1 MADNVLNSG
10 ARLLLRNVLRTPAL
24 TYRDLKL
31 LGAASVFDSIGFMG
45 ENLVLGWLMLQLTD
59 SAFMVGAVLSVRM
72 VPSLFLGLLAGTI
85 ADMVDRLI
93 LMRVLNILLAGL
105 AGGVGVLIFTDSLQV
120 WHLFALAPVG
130 GATGTLYMTLR
141 QSYVYDIVGADHLMN
156 GLAFVSISMRAG
168 GLIGSLSMG
177 FILGAFGSD
186 TAYLALAISY
196 IISTGILLLIRS
208 HSRSAANAGQHVWGN
223 LKRFGVEMRRNSTLA
238 TLVVLTALV
247 EFIGFS
253 SQVLMPSLAKDVLE
267 VGPEGLGI
275 MSAFRSIGGIV
286 ALVIVG
292 IMGDQRRKGLS
303 YLIVLVVFGAGLLLL
318 GFASSFIV
326 VIFVIA
332 IVSGMMALSDIYSQ
346 SIMQVVVPDELRGRA
361 MGAWVLAT
369 GTASLGNLQI
379 GALASAFTIGIAL
392 GVNGVALI
400 ALATLGLVFL
410 PKLRRL

>member
-1 MADNVLNSG
+1 MAGNVLNSR
-10 ARLLLRNVLRTPAL
+10 ARGILRTVLRTPAL

-31 LGAASVFDSIGFMG
+31 LGAAGVFDSIGFMG

-59 SAFMVGAVLSVRM
+59 SAFMVGAVLSVKM

-105 AGGVGVLIFTDSLQV
+105 ASGVGVLIFTDSLQI
-120 WHLFALAPVG
+120 WHLFALTPIG
-130 GATGTLYMTLR
+130 GAMGTLYMTLR

-156 GLAFVSISMRAG
+156 GLAFVSIGMRAG

-186 TAYLALAISY
+186 IAYLAIAISY
-196 IISTGILLLIRS
+196 IFSTGILLLIRS
-208 HSRSAANAGQHVWGN
+208 HSRSAASAGQHVWGN
-223 LKRFGVEMRRNSTLA
+223 LKRFGIEMRRNSTLT
-238 TLVVLTALV
+238 TLVVLTAMV
-247 EFIGFS
+247 EFVGFS

-267 VGPEGLGI
+267 VGPEGLGV
-275 MSAFRSIGGIV
+275 MSAFRSVGGIV

-292 IMGDQRRKGLS
+292 IVGDQRRKGLA
-303 YLIVLVVFGAGLLLL
+303 YLIVLAVFGAALFLL
-318 GFASSFIV
+318 GLASNFVV
-326 VIFVIA
+326 VIFVIT
-332 IVSGMMALSDIYSQ
+332 IVSGMMAMSDIYSQ
-346 SIMQVVVPDELRGRA
+346 SIMQVVVPNELRGRA

-369 GTASLGNLQI
+369 GTASLGNLQV

-400 ALATLGLVFL
+400 ALATLSLVFL
-410 PKLRRL
+410 PKLRRM

>member
-1 MADNVLNSG
+1 MAGNVLNSG
-10 ARLLLRNVLRTPAL
+10 ARVLLRIVLRTPAL
-24 TYRDLKL
+24 SYRDLKL
-31 LGAASVFDSIGFMG
+31 LGAAGVFDSIGFMG

-59 SAFMVGAVLSVRM
+59 SAFMVGAVLGVRM

-105 AGGVGVLIFTDSLQV
+105 AAGVGVLIFTDSLQV
-120 WHLFALAPVG
+120 WHLFALTPIG
-130 GATGTLYMTLR
+130 GAMGTLYMTLR
-141 QSYVYDIVGADHLMN
+141 QSYVYDIVGANHLMN
-156 GLAFVSISMRAG
+156 GLAFISICMRAG

-177 FILGAFGSD
+177 FILGSFEPD
-186 TAYLALAISY
+186 TAYLVLVISY
-196 IISTGILLLIRS
+196 IISAGILLLIRS
-208 HSRSAANAGQHVWGN
+208 HSRSAANVGQHVWEN
-223 LKRFGVEMRRNSTLA
+223 LKRFGVEIHRNSTLA

-247 EFIGFS
+247 EFVGFS
-253 SQVLMPSLAKDVLE
+253 SQVLMPSLAQDVLE

-275 MSAFRSIGGIV
+275 MSAFRSIGGII

-292 IMGDQRRKGLS
+292 IVGDQRRKGLA
-303 YLIVLVVFGAGLLLL
+303 YLIVLVVFGVAILSL
-318 GFASSFIV
+318 GFAPNFV
-326 VIFVIA
+326 VAIFVIA
-332 IVSGMMALSDIYSQ
+332 IISGMMSLSDIYSQ
-346 SIMQVVVPDELRGRA
+346 SIMQVVVPNELRGRA

-400 ALATLGLVFL
+400 ALATLSLVFL

>member
-24 TYRDLKL
+24 SYRDLKL
-31 LGAASVFDSIGFMG
+31 LGAAGVFDSIGFMG

-105 AGGVGVLIFTDSLQV
+105 VGSIGVLIFTDSLQV

-130 GATGTLYMTLR
+130 GAMGTLYMTLR

-156 GLAFVSISMRAG
+156 GLAFVSISTRAG

-186 TAYLALAISY
+186 TAFLALAISY
-196 IISTGILLLIRS
+196 VISTGVLLLIRS
-208 HSRSAANAGQHVWGN
+208 HSRSAASAGQHVWGN
-223 LKRFGVEMRRNSTLA
+223 LKRFGIEMRRNSTLT

-247 EFIGFS
+247 EVVGFS

-292 IMGDQRRKGLS
+292 IIGDQRRKGLA
-303 YLIVLVVFGAGLLLL
+303 YLMVLVVFGAGLLLL

-326 VIFVIA
+326 VIFIIA
-332 IVSGMMALSDIYSQ
+332 IISGMMALSDIYSQ
-346 SIMQVVVPDELRGRA
+346 SIMQVVVPNELRGRA

-369 GTASLGNLQI
+369 GTASLGNIQI
-379 GALASAFTIGIAL
+379 GALASVFTIGIAF

-400 ALATLGLVFL
+400 ALATLSLVFL

>member
-1 MADNVLNSG
+1 MNSR
-10 ARLLLRNVLRTPAL
+10 ARGILRTVLRTPAL

-31 LGAASVFDSIGFMG
+31 LGAAGVFDSIGFMG

-59 SAFMVGAVLSVRM
+59 SAFMVGAVLSVKM

-105 AGGVGVLIFTDSLQV
+105 ASGVGVLIFTDSLQI
-120 WHLFALAPVG
+120 WHLFALTPIG
-130 GATGTLYMTLR
+130 GAMGTLYMTLR

-156 GLAFVSISMRAG
+156 GLAFVSIGMRAG

-186 TAYLALAISY
+186 IAYLAIAISY
-196 IISTGILLLIRS
+196 IFSTGILLLIRS
-208 HSRSAANAGQHVWGN
+208 HSRSAASAGQHVWGN
-223 LKRFGVEMRRNSTLA
+223 LKRFGIEMRRNSTLT
-238 TLVVLTALV
+238 TLVVLTAMV
-247 EFIGFS
+247 EFVGFS

-267 VGPEGLGI
+267 VGPEGLGV
-275 MSAFRSIGGIV
+275 MSAFRSVGGIV

-292 IMGDQRRKGLS
+292 IVGDQRRKGLA
-303 YLIVLVVFGAGLLLL
+303 YLIVLAVFGAALFLL
-318 GFASSFIV
+318 GLASNFVV
-326 VIFVIA
+326 VIFVIT
-332 IVSGMMALSDIYSQ
+332 IVSGMMAMSDIYSQ
-346 SIMQVVVPDELRGRA
+346 SIMQVVVPNELRGRA

-369 GTASLGNLQI
+369 GTASLGNLQV

-400 ALATLGLVFL
+400 ALATLSLVFL

>member
-1 MADNVLNSG
+1 MNSR
-10 ARLLLRNVLRTPAL
+10 ARGILRTVLRTPAL

-31 LGAASVFDSIGFMG
+31 LGAAGVFDSIGFMG

-59 SAFMVGAVLSVRM
+59 SAFMVGAVLSVKM

-105 AGGVGVLIFTDSLQV
+105 ASGVGVLIFTDSLQI
-120 WHLFALAPVG
+120 WHLFALTPIG
-130 GATGTLYMTLR
+130 GAMGTLYMTLR

-156 GLAFVSISMRAG
+156 GLAFVSIGMRAG

-186 TAYLALAISY
+186 IAYLAIAISY
-196 IISTGILLLIRS
+196 IFSTGILLLIRS
-208 HSRSAANAGQHVWGN
+208 HSRSAASAGQHVWGN
-223 LKRFGVEMRRNSTLA
+223 LKRFGIEMRRNSTLT
-238 TLVVLTALV
+238 TLVVLTAMV
-247 EFIGFS
+247 EFVGFS

-267 VGPEGLGI
+267 VGPEGLGV
-275 MSAFRSIGGIV
+275 MSAFRSVGGIV

-292 IMGDQRRKGLS
+292 IVGDQRRKGLA
-303 YLIVLVVFGAGLLLL
+303 YLIVLAVFGAALFLL
-318 GFASSFIV
+318 GLASNFVV
-326 VIFVIA
+326 VIFVIT
-332 IVSGMMALSDIYSQ
+332 IVSGMMAMSDIYSQ
-346 SIMQVVVPDELRGRA
+346 SIMQVVVPNELRGRA

-369 GTASLGNLQI
+369 GTASLGNLQV

-400 ALATLGLVFL
+400 VLATLSLVFL
-410 PKLRRL
+410 PKLRRM

>member
-1 MADNVLNSG
+1 MNSR
-10 ARLLLRNVLRTPAL
+10 ARGILRTVLRTPAL

-31 LGAASVFDSIGFMG
+31 LGAAGVFDSIGFMG

-59 SAFMVGAVLSVRM
+59 SAFMVGAVLSVKM

-105 AGGVGVLIFTDSLQV
+105 ASGVGVLIFTDSLQI
-120 WHLFALAPVG
+120 WHLFALTPIG
-130 GATGTLYMTLR
+130 GAMGTLYMTLR

-156 GLAFVSISMRAG
+156 GLAFVSIGMRAG

-186 TAYLALAISY
+186 IAYLAIAISY
-196 IISTGILLLIRS
+196 IFSTGILLLIRS
-208 HSRSAANAGQHVWGN
+208 HSRSAASAGQHVWGN
-223 LKRFGVEMRRNSTLA
+223 LKRFGIEMRRNSTLT
-238 TLVVLTALV
+238 TLVVLTAMV
-247 EFIGFS
+247 EFVGFS

-267 VGPEGLGI
+267 VGPEGLGV
-275 MSAFRSIGGIV
+275 MSAFRSVGGIV

-292 IMGDQRRKGLS
+292 IVGDQRRKGLA
-303 YLIVLVVFGAGLLLL
+303 YLIVLAVFGAALFLL
-318 GFASSFIV
+318 GLASNFVV
-326 VIFVIA
+326 VIFVIT
-332 IVSGMMALSDIYSQ
+332 IVSGMMAMSDIYSQ
-346 SIMQVVVPDELRGRA
+346 SIMQVVVPNELRGRA

-369 GTASLGNLQI
+369 GTASLGNLQV

-400 ALATLGLVFL
+400 ALATLSLVFL
-410 PKLRRL
+410 PKLRRM

>member
-1 MADNVLNSG
+1 MNSR
-10 ARLLLRNVLRTPAL
+10 ARGILRTVLRTPAL

-31 LGAASVFDSIGFMG
+31 LGAAGVFDSIGFMG

-59 SAFMVGAVLSVRM
+59 SAFMVGAVLSVKM

-105 AGGVGVLIFTDSLQV
+105 ASGVGVLIFTDSLQI
-120 WHLFALAPVG
+120 WHLFALTPIG
-130 GATGTLYMTLR
+130 GAMGTLYMTLR

-156 GLAFVSISMRAG
+156 GLAFVSIGMRAG

-186 TAYLALAISY
+186 IAYLAIAISY
-196 IISTGILLLIRS
+196 IFSTGILLLIRS
-208 HSRSAANAGQHVWGN
+208 HSRSAASAGQHVWGN
-223 LKRFGVEMRRNSTLA
+223 LKRFGIEMRRNSTL
-238 TLVVLTALV
+238 TTRVVLTAMV
-247 EFIGFS
+247 EFVGFS

-267 VGPEGLGI
+267 VGPEGLGV
-275 MSAFRSIGGIV
+275 MSAFRSVGGIV

-292 IMGDQRRKGLS
+292 IVGDQRRKGLA
-303 YLIVLVVFGAGLLLL
+303 YLIVLAVFGAALFLL
-318 GFASSFIV
+318 GLASNFVV
-326 VIFVIA
+326 VIFVIT
-332 IVSGMMALSDIYSQ
+332 IVSGMMAMSDIYSQ
-346 SIMQVVVPDELRGRA
+346 SIMQVVVPNELRGRA

-369 GTASLGNLQI
+369 GTASLGNLQV

-400 ALATLGLVFL
+400 ALATLSLVFL

>member
-1 MADNVLNSG
+1 MNSR
-10 ARLLLRNVLRTPAL
+10 ARGILRTVLRTPAL

-31 LGAASVFDSIGFMG
+31 LGAAGVFDSIGFMG

-59 SAFMVGAVLSVRM
+59 SAFMVGAVLSVKM

-105 AGGVGVLIFTDSLQV
+105 ASGVGVLIFTDSLQI
-120 WHLFALAPVG
+120 WHLFALTPIG
-130 GATGTLYMTLR
+130 GAMGTLYMTLR

-156 GLAFVSISMRAG
+156 WLAFVSIGMRAG

-186 TAYLALAISY
+186 IAYLAIAISY
-196 IISTGILLLIRS
+196 IFSTGILLLIRS
-208 HSRSAANAGQHVWGN
+208 HSRSAASAGQHVWGN
-223 LKRFGVEMRRNSTLA
+223 LKRFGIEMRRNSTLT
-238 TLVVLTALV
+238 TLVVLTAMV
-247 EFIGFS
+247 EFVGFS

-267 VGPEGLGI
+267 VGPEGLGV
-275 MSAFRSIGGIV
+275 MSAFRSVGGIV

-292 IMGDQRRKGLS
+292 IVGDQRRKGLA
-303 YLIVLVVFGAGLLLL
+303 YLIVLAVFGAALFLL
-318 GFASSFIV
+318 GLASNFVV
-326 VIFVIA
+326 VIFVIT
-332 IVSGMMALSDIYSQ
+332 IVSGMMAMSDIYSQ
-346 SIMQVVVPDELRGRA
+346 SIMQVVVPNELRGRA

-369 GTASLGNLQI
+369 GTASLGNLQV

-400 ALATLGLVFL
+400 VLATLSLVFL
-410 PKLRRL
+410 PKLRRM

>member
-1 MADNVLNSG
+1 MNSR
-10 ARLLLRNVLRTPAL
+10 ARGILRTVLRTPAL

-31 LGAASVFDSIGFMG
+31 LGAAGVFDSIGFMG

-59 SAFMVGAVLSVRM
+59 SAFMVGAVLSVKM

-105 AGGVGVLIFTDSLQV
+105 ASGVGVLIFTDSLQI
-120 WHLFALAPVG
+120 WHLFALTPIG
-130 GATGTLYMTLR
+130 GAMGTLYITLR

-156 GLAFVSISMRAG
+156 GLAFVSIGMRAG

-186 TAYLALAISY
+186 IAYLAIAISY
-196 IISTGILLLIRS
+196 IFSTGTLLLIRS
-208 HSRSAANAGQHVWGN
+208 HSRSVASAGQHVWGN
-223 LKRFGVEMRRNSTLA
+223 LKRFGVEMRRNSTLT
-238 TLVVLTALV
+238 TLVVLTAMV
-247 EFIGFS
+247 EFVGFS
-253 SQVLMPSLAKDVLE
+253 SQVLMPSLAKDVLD
-267 VGPEGLGI
+267 VGPEGLGV
-275 MSAFRSIGGIV
+275 MSAFRSVGGIV

-292 IMGDQRRKGLS
+292 IVGDQRRKGLA
-303 YLIVLVVFGAGLLLL
+303 YLIVLAVFGAALFLL
-318 GFASSFIV
+318 GLASNFVV
-326 VIFVIA
+326 VIFVIT
-332 IVSGMMALSDIYSQ
+332 IVSGMMAMSDIYSQ
-346 SIMQVVVPDELRGRA
+346 SIMQVVVPNELRGRA

-369 GTASLGNLQI
+369 GTASLGNLQV

-400 ALATLGLVFL
+400 VLATLSLVFL
-410 PKLRRL
+410 PKLRRM

>member
-1 MADNVLNSG
+1 MNSR
-10 ARLLLRNVLRTPAL
+10 ARGILRTVLRTPAL

-31 LGAASVFDSIGFMG
+31 LGAAGVFDSIGFMG

-59 SAFMVGAVLSVRM
+59 SAFMVGAVLSVKM

-105 AGGVGVLIFTDSLQV
+105 ASGVGVLIFTDSLQI
-120 WHLFALAPVG
+120 WHLFALTPIG
-130 GATGTLYMTLR
+130 GAMGTLYMTLR

-156 GLAFVSISMRAG
+156 GLAFVSIGMRAG

-186 TAYLALAISY
+186 IAYLAIAISY
-196 IISTGILLLIRS
+196 IFSTGILLLIHS
-208 HSRSAANAGQHVWGN
+208 HSRSAASAGQHVWGN
-223 LKRFGVEMRRNSTLA
+223 LKRFGVEMRRNSTLT
-238 TLVVLTALV
+238 TLVVLTAMV
-247 EFIGFS
+247 EFVGFS

-267 VGPEGLGI
+267 VGPEGLGV
-275 MSAFRSIGGIV
+275 MSAFRSVGGIV

-292 IMGDQRRKGLS
+292 IVGDQRRKGLA
-303 YLIVLVVFGAGLLLL
+303 YLIVLAVFGAALFLL
-318 GFASSFIV
+318 GLASNFVV
-326 VIFVIA
+326 VIFVIT
-332 IVSGMMALSDIYSQ
+332 IVSGMMAMSDIYSQ
-346 SIMQVVVPDELRGRA
+346 SIMQVVVPNELRGRA

-369 GTASLGNLQI
+369 GTASLGNLQV

-400 ALATLGLVFL
+400 VLATLSLVFL